1 MAKQMKKVKQP
12 HKIKNNTIKEKKPK
26 QGHKLVWF
34 TIIIIAIPC
43 VIVGYV
49 LLTSLG
55 GQNKP
60 VIGDRFDKNDLNP
73 EITDKLVKEIDAQL
87 QAIDGVEGVETNL
100 KSATLRI
107 SLDIRDDASS
117 DTATAICEN
126 AYSIVD
132 SVCPISTYFTN
143 TEQGKMYDLEIGAYT
158 YLVDDAHP
166 LEGQVHIQLTKT
178 GAGEKVI
185 DNMNAAKNQ
194 DLVNQIK
201 RY

>member
-1 MAKQMKKVKQP
+1 MAKQMKKVKKPQ
-12 HKIKNNTIKEKKPK
+12 KFSNTVKEKKPK

-43 VIVGYV
+43 AIVAYV
-49 LLTSLG
+49 LLTSIG

-60 VIGDRFDKNDLNP
+60 VTGDRFGKEDLNP
-73 EITDKLVKEIDAQL
+73 EISSSMIKDIESQL
-87 QAIDGVEGVETNL
+87 ASIDGVENIEVNL

-107 SLDIRDDASS
+107 SLDIVDDANSEKASS
-117 DTATAICEN
+117 ICES

-132 SVCPISTYFTN
+132 SICPISTYFTN
-143 TEQGKMYDLEIGAYT
+143 TEDGKMYDLEIASFT
-158 YLVDDAHP
+158 YIVDDAHP
-166 LEGQVHIQLTKT
+166 VEGQVYIQLTKT
-178 GAGEKVI
+178 GAGSKVI

-194 DLVNQIK
+194 SIVDQIK

>member
-1 MAKQMKKVKQP
+1 MAKQMKKVKKPQ
-12 HKIKNNTIKEKKPK
+12 KIQTTIKEKKPK

-34 TIIIIAIPC
+34 TIIVIAIPC
-43 VIVGYV
+43 IIVGYV
-49 LLTSLG
+49 LITSLG

-60 VIGDRFDKNDLNP
+60 VAGNRFGKGDLDP
-73 EITDKLVKEIDAQL
+73 EITSEMVKQ
-87 QAIDGVEGVETNL
+87 IDGEMMNIEGVEAVETNL

-107 SLDIRDDASS
+107 SLDISDDASS
-117 DTATAICEN
+117 DTAASICDK

-132 SVCPISTYFTN
+132 SICPVSTYFTN
-143 TEQGKMYDLEIGAYT
+143 TEEGKMYDLEIAAYT

-166 LEGQVHIQLTKT
+166 LEGQVYVQLTKT
-178 GAGEKVI
+178 GAGNKVV
-185 DNMNAAKNQ
+185 DNMNSAKNQ